1 MGVFGRNEVIAG
13 GFLLSVLNNCIEAG
27 MDSGLN
33 PGGGGRN
40 EGVIVLDVDVGSRII
55 VSGAAVE
62 DSVIVDKADV
72 GIVLDNIVS
81 RTAVEAAVDGKTG
94 GPAEWPR
101 QHLCVPYAY
110 KSVAHYHGFSA
121 ITLTIGAEVMLHH
134 DLLPDQVIFRPP
146 LGGNITLI

>member
-1 MGVFGRNEVIAG
+1 MGVFGRDEVTAG
-13 GFLLSVLNNCIEAG
+13 GCLLSVFNDCIGAG

-94 GPAEWPR
+94 
-101 QHLCVPYAY
+101 
-110 KSVAHYHGFSA
+110 VATVA
-121 ITLTIGAEVMLHH
+121 
-134 DLLPDQVIFRPP
+134 
-146 LGGNITLI
+146 